1 MRCPE
6 RRAKLIR
13 RTSQPAPAAAC
24 GHLHAHGLPLRPD
37 FHEEPEM
44 GYPKTLWQVF
54 LHEVRDCI
62 ADYLRPL
69 IVAIQWLRCRRK

>member
-1 MRCPE
+1 
-6 RRAKLIR
+6 
-13 RTSQPAPAAAC
+13 
-24 GHLHAHGLPLRPD
+24 
-37 FHEEPEM
+37 M

>member
-1 MRCPE
+1 MQCPAPP
-6 RRAKLIR
+6 RPIDSTNLTAG
-13 RTSQPAPAAAC
+13 PAAAC